1 MERSDWGG
9 DLTKTTTVAVRCTGH
24 VRDAVGAHEL
34 TYSFAGETL
43 GDFLAAFFE
52 EYDVEELVLA
62 TTPEEETTDG
72 WADPPEEL
80 PGTWS
85 RNPPGERTRRFAR
98 ITINGTFNVHLD
110 GFRTKLEDGDRVAM
124 MNPFVFCF

>member
-1 MERSDWGG
+1 MEQSDWGG
-9 DLTKTTTVAVRCTGH
+9 DLTKTTTVTVRCTGH

-34 TYSFAGETL
+34 TYSFPGDTL
-43 GDFLAAFFE
+43 GDFLSAFFE

-72 WADPPEEL
+72 WADPPEKL
-80 PGTWS
+80 PGTW
-85 RNPPGERTRRFAR
+85 RKNPPGERTRRFAR

-110 GFRTKLEDGDRVAM
+110 GFRTKLEAEDRVAM